1 MKILPNSFLTCLK
14 EGLTSSKDIAHK
26 MGVSTRTVRRLKS
39 AMASGDV
46 RIQSLPAL
54 LDVYDALDANRLAY
68 WYAYGQSKNASV
80 GVAGL
85 RQILDANALRAS
97 VLGL

>member
-1 MKILPNSFLTCLK
+1 
-14 EGLTSSKDIAHK
+14 
-26 MGVSTRTVRRLKS
+26 
-39 AMASGDV
+39 MANGHV
-46 RIQSLPAL
+46 RIESLPAL

-85 RQILDANALRAS
+85 RQILDANALLAS